1 MSASHEATLE
11 AIRAIIIEA
20 ATDGLIGGER
30 VARGGGYYLSRI
42 RDLLR
47 NVAPS
52 SGSGHACAECVELR
66 ARLVNIYHLTLNGG
80 GAASTVKAIRS
91 ASGPGAPLPREKP
104 NAS

>member
-47 NVAPS
+47 NVPPNS
-52 SGSGHACAECVELR
+52 ACAECVELR